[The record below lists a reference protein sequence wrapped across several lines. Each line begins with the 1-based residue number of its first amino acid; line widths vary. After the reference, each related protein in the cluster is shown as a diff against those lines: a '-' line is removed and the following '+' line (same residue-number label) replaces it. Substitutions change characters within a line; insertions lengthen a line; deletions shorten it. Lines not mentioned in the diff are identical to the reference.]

1 MFQKSQLEPSSQ
13 KPSQPLKLS
22 MEPSNDFWESDR
34 GKGAWCKIHIK
45 PRKRFFAPVG
55 NDCPFGAEEISS
67 KGSLN
72 GKSGKTSKYSD
83 DWQSNPYQRI
93 SSKSWVGKTWFYP
106 KAEIDPKTCY
116 SPSRCCQCKEWQK
129 RIAEGWRSCIF
140 NVGGFAQECQ
150 RSCCCNVVFSW
161 AANHS
166 DASRKAKTGH
176 QVMFEFCCSP
186 ESSLGKVHEEKGI
199 MHFRL
204 TKESNDSSDPEDMN
218 RCKRW

>member
-13 KPSQPLKLS
+13 KPSQPLKLQWNRPMIFGS
-22 MEPSNDFWESDR
+22 LIG
-34 GKGAWCKIHIK
+34 GKGPGVKSTSS
-45 PRKRFFAPVG
+45 PEKRLFAPVG

-67 KGSLN
+67 KRVTEW
-72 GKSGKTSKYSD
+72 KCRGKTSKYSD

-106 KAEIDPKTCY
+106 NAEIDPKTCY

-161 AANHS
+161 AA
-166 DASRKAKTGH
+166 K
-176 QVMFEFCCSP
+176 
-186 ESSLGKVHEEKGI
+186 SL
-199 MHFRL
+199 
-204 TKESNDSSDPEDMN
+204 
-218 RCKRW
+218 RCQ